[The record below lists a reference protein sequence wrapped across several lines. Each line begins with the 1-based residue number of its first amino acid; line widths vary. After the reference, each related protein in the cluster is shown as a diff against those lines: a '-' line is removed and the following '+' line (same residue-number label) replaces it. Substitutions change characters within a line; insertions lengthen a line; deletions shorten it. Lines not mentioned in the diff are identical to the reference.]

1 MREMRADAATELGDR
16 ADARRENA
24 SLVNETRAY
33 AWYAAQPKRE
43 GVRMAQQV
51 SVLLLCDL
59 HGGDVEAVET
69 VSFGVGNSSYE
80 IDVCAADAKELRSKL
95 EPFIEHARRR
105 TGGSARRP
113 GRRAADRAHTAEIRS
128 WAKEQGHQISERG
141 RIPASVVAEYEQ
153 SH

>member
-1 MREMRADAATELGDR
+1 
-16 ADARRENA
+16 
-24 SLVNETRAY
+24 
-33 AWYAAQPKRE
+33 
-43 GVRMAQQV
+43 MAQQV

-69 VSFGVGNSSYE
+69 VSFGVGNSLYE

-128 WAKEQGHQISERG
+128 WAKEQGYQISERG
-141 RIPASVVAEYEQ
+141 RIPASVVTEYEQ

>member
-1 MREMRADAATELGDR
+1 
-16 ADARRENA
+16 
-24 SLVNETRAY
+24 
-33 AWYAAQPKRE
+33 
-43 GVRMAQQV
+43 MAQQV

-69 VSFGVGNSSYE
+69 VSFGVGNTAYE

-105 TGGSARRP
+105 SGGQQRRP
-113 GRRAADRAHTAEIRS
+113 GRRAADRAHTAEIRA

>member
-1 MREMRADAATELGDR
+1 
-16 ADARRENA
+16 
-24 SLVNETRAY
+24 
-33 AWYAAQPKRE
+33 
-43 GVRMAQQV
+43 MAQQV

-69 VSFGVGNSSYE
+69 VSFGVGSASYE

-95 EPFIEHARRR
+95 APFIEHARRKS
-105 TGGSARRP
+105 GGRERKP
-113 GRRAADRAHTAEIRS
+113 GRRAADRAHTAEIRA

-141 RIPASVVAEYEQ
+141 RIPASVVTEYER